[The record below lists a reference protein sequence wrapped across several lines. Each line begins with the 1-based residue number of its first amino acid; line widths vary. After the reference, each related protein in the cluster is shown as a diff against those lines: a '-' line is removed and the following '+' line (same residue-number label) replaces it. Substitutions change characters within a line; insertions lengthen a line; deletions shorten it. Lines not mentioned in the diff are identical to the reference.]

1 MLRMREARTLE
12 PLNVILGGLHETGEI
27 GPHRS
32 AFRRAAFVS
41 GFLQARFWTQ
51 RGSQQPQGRGSV
63 GRLSVFGDQS
73 AFCKR
78 SDGVEPF
85 GFFVDDVDS
94 MRPLLNRAGASK
106 VEARPAGRSFTDWRV
121 HDPEGNPID
130 LSTRGYNTIPEER
143 LQNELHN
150 GAMSEARRLVI
161 LSQNPQELA
170 RFYIEVF
177 GMETV
182 KAGAHKVVLT
192 DGVMQLVLLNL
203 DPNPVNGL
211 YCYGLAGNENC
222 AAALRRL
229 EDSKLAVSW
238 GPDWIDEGK
247 RQMHLRDSEENLV
260 TVFGM
265 N

>member
-1 MLRMREARTLE
+1 
-12 PLNVILGGLHETGEI
+12 V
-27 GPHRS
+27 
-32 AFRRAAFVS
+32 
-41 GFLQARFWTQ
+41 
-51 RGSQQPQGRGSV
+51 
-63 GRLSVFGDQS
+63 
-73 AFCKR
+73 
-78 SDGVEPF
+78 
-85 GFFVDDVDS
+85 
-94 MRPLLNRAGASK
+94 
-106 VEARPAGRSFTDWRV
+106 
-121 HDPEGNPID
+121 
-130 LSTRGYNTIPEER
+130 
-143 LQNELHN
+143 
-150 GAMSEARRLVI
+150 RRLVI

-182 KAGAHKVVLT
+182 KAAAHKVVLT

-222 AAALRRL
+222 AAAVRRL

-238 GPDWIDEGK
+238 GPDWVDEGK
-247 RQMHLRDSEENLV
+247 RQMHLRDPEENLV